1 VTRVLPQMRNEV
13 HHTTPSGRTRLPHIA
28 RSSITGSRQVADAS
42 LGLGLTAR
50 RHGVLMLIRRCELT
64 DRKYLERR
72 VFGCNGPD
80 LVVA

>member
-1 VTRVLPQMRNEV
+1 VQQVT
-13 HHTTPSGRTRLPHIA
+13 
-28 RSSITGSRQVADAS
+28 DAS
-42 LGLGLTAR
+42 LGLGLTAGW
-50 RHGVLMLIRRCELT
+50 HGVLRLICRRELT